1 MTLNAELSTGR
12 AALGEGSR
20 DAVATMADYRIRKF
34 ERLLWTLVESGGI
47 AETQRRS
54 GGAAPEGCHASET
67 ASSASM
73 GRGGIQAR
81 GHDNGRQGRPL
92 R

>member
-1 MTLNAELSTGR
+1 MTLNAELSTSR
-12 AALGEGSR
+12 AALGEGCR
-20 DAVATMADYRIRKF
+20 DAVAAMADYRIPIF

-54 GGAAPEGCHASET
+54 GDATAAGSRWHETGGARSWPWTEIPAC
-67 ASSASM
+67 
-73 GRGGIQAR
+73 

>member
-20 DAVATMADYRIRKF
+20 DAAAATNDYRIPIF
-34 ERLLWTLVESGGI
+34 ERLLWTLVESGDI
-47 AETQRRS
+47 AETQRR
-54 GGAAPEGCHASET
+54 A
-67 ASSASM
+67 
-73 GRGGIQAR
+73 GRR
-81 GHDNGRQGRPL
+81 HL

>member
-20 DAVATMADYRIRKF
+20 DAVATTSDYRIPKF

-47 AETQRRS
+47 AERHRGTQRRS
-54 GGAAPEGCHASET
+54 GGRHGNET
-67 ASSASM
+67 C
-73 GRGGIQAR
+73 R
-81 GHDNGRQGRPL
+81 HDNGRQGRPL